1 MEPTVAAG
9 ASTGNQRKEASFD
22 RRSAGRFGGYEFV
35 DGSLTRPVVN
45 SNQGGDR
52 EMISLAGGPMGPLH
66 SGVAASGDWTTVA
79 VLVVFIAI
87 ALAAIAVIDYR
98 TYRKAKPQPSR
109 ERE

>member
-1 MEPTVAAG
+1 
-9 ASTGNQRKEASFD
+9 
-22 RRSAGRFGGYEFV
+22 
-35 DGSLTRPVVN
+35 
-45 SNQGGDR
+45 
-52 EMISLAGGPMGPLH
+52 MISLAGGPMGPLH

-109 ERE
+109 EQRPDALIQRSDLAQDLAGRCLRMRFSQGDGGSFDLLNRISAGAGDGELRE